1 MKSKQAAT
9 HSLLQTNMLNRWRD
23 FLVGEIQD
31 RLGKSEANPEGH
43 DFNEESRE
51 KYQESLL
58 RKHILRFEL
67 IMNSYLR
74 DFVKASIDTWVTF
87 IKSFTIPKY
96 DQGEL
101 WARSQTAFLTIHISQ
116 RKPIKDKKKNP
127 KKSRVVEE
135 GMDEETIEAILA
147 E

>member
-1 MKSKQAAT
+1 MKLPNELKEMKQKQAAT

-31 RLGKSEANPEGH
+31 RLGKSESNPEGH

-58 RKHILRFEL
+58 RRVILRFEL

-96 DQGEL
+96 D
-101 WARSQTAFLTIHISQ
+101 
-116 RKPIKDKKKNP
+116 
-127 KKSRVVEE
+127 
-135 GMDEETIEAILA
+135 
-147 E
+147 

>member
-1 MKSKQAAT
+1 MPNELKEMKSKQAAT

-96 DQGEL
+96 DEGEL
-101 WARSQTAFLTIHISQ
+101 WARSQTAFLTIHIS
-116 RKPIKDKKKNP
+116 
-127 KKSRVVEE
+127 
-135 GMDEETIEAILA
+135 
-147 E
+147 

>member
-51 KYQESLL
+51 KY
-58 RKHILRFEL
+58 
-67 IMNSYLR
+67 
-74 DFVKASIDTWVTF
+74 
-87 IKSFTIPKY
+87 
-96 DQGEL
+96 
-101 WARSQTAFLTIHISQ
+101 
-116 RKPIKDKKKNP
+116 
-127 KKSRVVEE
+127 
-135 GMDEETIEAILA
+135 
-147 E
+147 